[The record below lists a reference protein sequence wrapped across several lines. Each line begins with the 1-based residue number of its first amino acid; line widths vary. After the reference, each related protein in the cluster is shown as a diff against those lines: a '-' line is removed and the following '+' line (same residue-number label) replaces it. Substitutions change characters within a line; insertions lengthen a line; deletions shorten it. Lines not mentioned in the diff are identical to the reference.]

1 LTDAEGRE
9 GEFEHM
15 VPLAFLREISDR
27 TGREEF
33 LEIVESR
40 LGASSTRRSRYAIA
54 AKSASRARSKP
65 SRDRKGVVGDER
77 RIWRKEK

>member
-54 AKSASRARSKP
+54 AQIRKP
-65 SRDRKGVVGDER
+65 GRKQTEPR
-77 RIWRKEK
+77 P

>member
-40 LGASSTRRSRYAIA
+40 GRRAGPAS
-54 AKSASRARSKP
+54 
-65 SRDRKGVVGDER
+65 
-77 RIWRKEK
+77 